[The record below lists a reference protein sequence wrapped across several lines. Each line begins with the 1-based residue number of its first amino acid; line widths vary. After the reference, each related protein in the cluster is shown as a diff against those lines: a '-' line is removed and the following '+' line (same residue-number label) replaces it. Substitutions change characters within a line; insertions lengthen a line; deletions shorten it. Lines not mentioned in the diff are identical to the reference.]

1 MRSKWN
7 SSRTW
12 FPALLTLAAM
22 AILLSSPGSRAEYAD
37 ADLALFKLA
46 PKARHT
52 PGDALAR
59 VLAAPEVALSAGLR
73 PGKPG
78 DLVLFVH
85 TAAKGL
91 ETPMQDNT
99 FKEYAGS
106 AVAEQWMPD
115 TTVVTEKEHL
125 ARLSLQFRLM
135 AKSHSTLPEM
145 IAKVEKE
152 QPGKVIHIR
161 PDLVGDKPQFLVIL
175 VKSDKTVRLLNYDLL
190 SGEEVKRP

>member
-1 MRSKWN
+1 MTSKGN
-7 SSRTW
+7 SLW
-12 FPALLTLAAM
+12 IMLPALLVLG
-22 AILLSSPGSRAEYAD
+22 AIQSARESPAEYAD

-46 PKARHT
+46 PKAKHT
-52 PGDALAR
+52 PSEGVAR

-85 TAAKGL
+85 TASKGL
-91 ETPMQDNT
+91 ETPAQDNT

-106 AVAEQWMPD
+106 AVADQWTPEA
-115 TTVVTEKEHL
+115 TVVTEKEHL
-125 ARLSLQFRLM
+125 ARLSLQLRLM
-135 AKSHSTLPEM
+135 AKSHSTLPEL

-152 QPGKVIHIR
+152 QTGKVIHIR

-175 VKSDKTVRLLNYDLL
+175 LKSDKSVRLLNYDLL
-190 SGEEVKRP
+190 SGEEVKHR